1 MKLLNLELFY
11 IIAGGFLL
19 LVAGRIAFDPTAGK
33 RVGPALFWGLLAVI
47 FWRGK
52 HCRQWWLVIWFHS
65 W

>member
-47 FWRGK
+47 FLAGK
-52 HCRQWWLVIWFHS
+52 ALPPVVVIWFHS